1 MHYSFNVKM
10 PRSTFNS
17 FLFPTV
23 IFQILLGQAVLTH
36 LGKYTHSTSLF
47 DFQIGVL
54 YITKKKE
61 RNIFSSLLD
70 TKPRPNYMLS
80 TKDSLYYKDTDR
92 LKGNIWQVVYDTE
105 NNPKKAGVALLI
117 SHKVDFRIR
126 NVIRNKDRYT
136 IMINRSIP

>member
-1 MHYSFNVKM
+1 
-10 PRSTFNS
+10 
-17 FLFPTV
+17 
-23 IFQILLGQAVLTH
+23 
-36 LGKYTHSTSLF
+36 
-47 DFQIGVL
+47 
-54 YITKKKE
+54 
-61 RNIFSSLLD
+61 
-70 TKPRPNYMLS
+70 MLS

-136 IMINRSIP
+136 IMINKSIP

>member
-36 LGKYTHSTSLF
+36 LGKYICLTSLF

-54 YITKKKE
+54 YVTKQRKKE
-61 RNIFSSLLD
+61 TFSLLLD
-70 TKPRPNYMLS
+70 TKPRYNCMLS
-80 TKDSLYYKDTDR
+80 PGDSLYYKNEDR
-92 LKGNIWQVVYDTE
+92 LKGN
-105 NNPKKAGVALLI
+105 
-117 SHKVDFRIR
+117 
-126 NVIRNKDRYT
+126 
-136 IMINRSIP
+136 M